1 MFRIG
6 LAGGMGSGKSEVAA
20 RLRELG
26 ALVIEADA
34 VARDMVA
41 EGTDTLAAIVDAFG
55 ESVLAADGGLDRA
68 ALADIA
74 FSSEERTSTLNAI
87 THPPLIREIVRR
99 SEELTRRSPS
109 GVLVVD
115 AALLVQWD
123 VLDMFDAV
131 LVVHAPSD
139 LRVRRLVDVGFA
151 EEDVRRRMRSQ
162 LPDDV
167 MLAAADVVVE
177 NEGSIEEL
185 RAAVDDFWE
194 SLPGNLRE
202 D

>member
-1 MFRIG
+1 
-6 LAGGMGSGKSEVAA
+6 MGSGKSEVAA

-55 ESVLAADGGLDRA
+55 ESVLADDGGLDRA

-74 FSSEERTSTLNAI
+74 FSSEERTNTLNAI

-99 SEELTRRSPS
+99 SEELERRSPS

-123 VLDMFDAV
+123 VLDLFDTV
-131 LVVHAPSD
+131 LVVHAPIE
-139 LRVRRLVDVGFA
+139 LRVRRLVDAGFV

-194 SLPGNLRE
+194 SLPGNQRE
-202 D
+202 DRR